1 MSSAGFQKLRSR
13 LQQHGLDGLAPAT
26 TPKEQARRFIEKL
39 REKNAF
45 VHASGKPVD
54 STIGVIL
61 TNVKVKFVIP
71 GSPGQRPVVGKR
83 SVSLLPSTV
92 LWWRTVCVSRA
103 SGSTVLRL
111 RSSDS
116 RT

>member
-13 LQQHGLDGLAPAT
+13 LQLHGVDGLAPAT

-71 GSPGQRPVVGKR
+71 GSPGQRPVEGKR
-83 SVSLLPSTV
+83 SVRLLPNTA
-92 LWWRTVCVSRA
+92 LWHGMCVCYVQ
-103 SGSTVLRL
+103 SGTPSLF
-111 RSSDS
+111 
-116 RT
+116 